1 MENKLVD
8 GAAIQEVRVKSFGEI
23 LFSIDLT
30 TEEDTDCLLDTEIY
44 RVNKTFAELAER
56 LKDAYNE
63 ERSPVRS
70 ILFDHAIGELVNAQ
84 MSIVKLLT
92 FKA

>member
-30 TEEDTDCLLDTEIY
+30 IEEDTEIY

-70 ILFDHAIGELVNAQ
+70 ILFDHAISELVNAQ

>member
-30 TEEDTDCLLDTEIY
+30 TEEDTEIY

-70 ILFDHAIGELVNAQ
+70 ILFDHAISELVNAQ

>member
-30 TEEDTDCLLDTEIY
+30 TEEDTEIY

>member
-30 TEEDTDCLLDTEIY
+30 IEEDTEIY

>member
-1 MENKLVD
+1 VD

-30 TEEDTDCLLDTEIY
+30 IEEDTEIY

>member
-30 TEEDTDCLLDTEIY
+30 TEEDTEVY

-63 ERSPVRS
+63 RKISCKKF
-70 ILFDHAIGELVNAQ
+70 II
-84 MSIVKLLT
+84 
-92 FKA
+92 